1 MPITNGS
8 IAVGT
13 AASLV
18 SHAGV
23 NPGTLHISN
32 LDNTDT
38 IFIGDAT
45 VVVNAGHALQKSA
58 SEDFDIYPGQTIY
71 AVSTKAGH
79 SVAFTL
85 ITP

>member
-1 MPITNGS
+1 MPINNGS
-8 IAVGT
+8 ITVGT
-13 AASLV
+13 AATLV

-32 LDNTDT
+32 IDNTDT
-38 IFIGDAT
+38 IFIGGAT
-45 VVVNAGHALQKSA
+45 VVVNAGHALPKSA
-58 SEDFDIYPGQTIY
+58 SEDFDIYPGQSMY
-71 AVSTKAGH
+71 AVSTKNGH